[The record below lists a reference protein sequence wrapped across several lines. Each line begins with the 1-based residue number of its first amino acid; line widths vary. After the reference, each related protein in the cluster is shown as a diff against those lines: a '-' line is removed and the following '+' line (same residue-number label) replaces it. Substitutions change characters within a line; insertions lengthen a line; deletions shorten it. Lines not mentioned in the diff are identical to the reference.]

1 MLIWFDAVTAKEPL
15 LFDAIAK
22 ELEKEGHE
30 VIFTCREYD
39 YVSSL
44 FKLLGRKVEVF
55 GKHGGKTLY
64 GKLIA
69 GNERIKLLAKYINN
83 LNKKLDKKPDYHI
96 CFGCPESTRVAFGL
110 GIPVININDSPHA
123 WAVAKLTVPLS
134 KYLVYSGCIKEEE
147 WLKLGAVKEQL
158 CPYNGIDEVAWLKS
172 FEPNEEVL
180 SQLGLSKEEHFIV
193 ARPEESSAAYML
205 DDNITSS
212 TYLDVILDEILKTY
226 KGKVVVFPRYQ
237 KQKKL
242 LQERYKEKIIV
253 PPKAVDTLSLY
264 YYADLCISGGAT
276 MARES
281 AAIGTPAIS
290 YFPRELDVLK
300 YISETGIPLYN
311 EYTISDAIK
320 RAKELLSSKSIKDKL
335 RQKTKSILSQMES
348 PVDKVIELIKN

>member
-22 ELEKEGHE
+22 ELEKEGHS

-44 FKLLGRKVEVF
+44 FELLGREVAVF

-69 GNERIKLLAKYINN
+69 GNERIKLLADYIND
-83 LNKKLDKKPDYHI
+83 LDKKPDYHI

-123 WAVAKLTVPLS
+123 WAVAKLTIPLS

-158 CPYNGIDEVAWLKS
+158 YPYDGIDEVGWLKS

-180 SQLGLSKEEHFIV
+180 SLLGLSKEDHFIV

-205 DDNITSS
+205 NDNITSS
-212 TYLDVILDEILKTY
+212 TYLDVILDALLKIY

-237 KQKKL
+237 KQKEL

-264 YYADLCISGGAT
+264 YYADLCITGGAT

-290 YFPRELDVLK
+290 YFPRELAVLK
-300 YISETGIPLYN
+300 HISKTGIPLYN

-320 RAKELLSSKSIKDKL
+320 RAKDLLFSNNKEKQRK
-335 RQKTKSILSQMES
+335 KTKKILSQMES
-348 PVDKVIELIKN
+348 PVDKVLELIK